1 MQIAYARGL
10 LSLED
15 RNRVYKVMYSMQLPF
30 WHFTCN
36 AELFCKASPIYSL
49 QYTCLLTLNLLY
61 KSL

>member
-1 MQIAYARGL
+1 M
-10 LSLED
+10 ED